1 MSDRKEIF
9 ERIKKANKGR
19 EALPHPG
26 VGKPPKQASHHLL
39 RGDAC
44 IKHFI
49 KQAEAQYASTA
60 ELPSFADLPKHLEE
74 WLRASNLPRGLVVA
88 PALSHLGWDGDIK
101 IGAPSLE
108 DMVGVSLGVAASAET
123 GSVMM
128 LANEATPTS
137 LNFVPDVEVI
147 CISKED
153 IEAGLEGCWEKLRQW
168 KQKKKSMPR
177 AVNFITGPSRTADI
191 EATMVLGAHGPR
203 RLYVVIINEASLWQK
218 T

>member
-26 VGKPPKQASHHLL
+26 VAPLPKQASLKGGE
-39 RGDAC
+39 R
-44 IKHFI
+44 IKRFI
-49 KQAEAQYASTA
+49 KQAQAQYASTA

-88 PALSHLGWDGDIK
+88 PILSHLDWGSDIK
-101 IGAPSLE
+101 IGVPSLD
-108 DMVGVSLGVAASAET
+108 DMVGVSLAVSGSAET

-128 LANEATPTS
+128 LADEATPTS

-153 IEAGLEGCWEKLRQW
+153 IEAGLEGCGERLRQW
-168 KQKKKSMPR
+168 KQDKKSMPR